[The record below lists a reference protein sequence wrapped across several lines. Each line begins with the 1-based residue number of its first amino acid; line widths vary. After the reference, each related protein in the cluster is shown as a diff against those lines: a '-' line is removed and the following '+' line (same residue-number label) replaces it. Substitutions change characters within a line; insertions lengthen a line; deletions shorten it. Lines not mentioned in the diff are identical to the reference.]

1 MLVNF
6 KQYASLALSF
16 FSYIKLLRKADQELE
31 GFSCV
36 TSKKELAGLHMD
48 MHTKCINVYI

>member
-6 KQYASLALSF
+6 KQYANLALSF